1 MNKICNL
8 FRTSSPIIEHEIS
21 GHITDLLN
29 SLLAPMTRK
38 SSSQPSAIV
47 DSIAYI
53 NEHFQEQISLNHL
66 ADMANLSPYHFTRS
80 FAKETG
86 FTPHQYLINARVAAA
101 KFMLKSSEIPVKD
114 VGYSAGF
121 HSESSFCTT
130 FKKWVGVTP
139 TQYRGDS
146 SKQT

>member
-1 MNKICNL
+1 
-8 FRTSSPIIEHEIS
+8 
-21 GHITDLLN
+21 
-29 SLLAPMTRK
+29 MTRK

-66 ADMANLSPYHFTRS
+66 AEMANLSLYHFTRS

-114 VGYSAGF
+114 IGYSAGF

-130 FKKWVGVTP
+130 FKKWVGVKMCI
-139 TQYRGDS
+139 RDRR
-146 SKQT
+146 